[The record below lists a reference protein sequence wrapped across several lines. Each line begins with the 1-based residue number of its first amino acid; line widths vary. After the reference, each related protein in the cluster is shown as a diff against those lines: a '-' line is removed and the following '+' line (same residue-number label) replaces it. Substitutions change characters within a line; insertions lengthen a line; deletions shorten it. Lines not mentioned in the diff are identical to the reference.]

1 MNALAPSRLTRWII
15 GILVGAFFALPLIS
29 TFLYT
34 LRDDKQGGYSLVH
47 WAALFDPASAG
58 MMKPIW
64 TGLGNSLVLSVV
76 TVVIVLALLAPT
88 MILVHLRFPKLR
100 PYFEFLAL
108 LPISIPAIVLVVG
121 LSPIYLQIARMMGTG
136 TWTLAFAYGI
146 TVLPFAY
153 RAIQAS
159 IDAADLRTLAEAG
172 EGPAVQL
179 QGIVKSYGG
188 TTVLHGVDLDIA
200 PGEFVSL
207 LGPSGCGKTTLLRVL
222 AGLEGSDSGAVRL
235 GGHDVSRVPTN
246 KRDIG
251 MVFQSYS
258 LFPHL
263 RVTENTAF
271 GLRRRGVGKAD
282 AAKRALDALALVG
295 LQEHAGKFPHQ
306 LSGGQQQRVA
316 LARALVTEPKVLLLD
331 EPLSAL
337 DAKVRVQLRD
347 EIRRIQLRL
356 GITTVFVTH
365 DQEEALAVSDRI
377 AVMSEGR
384 IEQIGTPEELY
395 GTPATA
401 SVAAFVGL
409 SSIVTGKASGT
420 EVQVWGR
427 RLPLQTP
434 ATGLVD
440 VYLRPENVA
449 FADEADAD
457 AHGTVVQSTFL
468 GSIRRT
474 VVRTDAGE
482 HVTVQHSP
490 RIRPEFGDAVGIR
503 LLSEPV
509 AAEPHAID

>member
-1 MNALAPSRLTRWII
+1 MTTPLPATQDNAL
-15 GILVGAFFALPLIS
+15 
-29 TFLYT
+29 
-34 LRDDKQGGYSLVH
+34 
-47 WAALFDPASAG
+47 
-58 MMKPIW
+58 
-64 TGLGNSLVLSVV
+64 
-76 TVVIVLALLAPT
+76 
-88 MILVHLRFPKLR
+88 
-100 PYFEFLAL
+100 
-108 LPISIPAIVLVVG
+108 
-121 LSPIYLQIARMMGTG
+121 
-136 TWTLAFAYGI
+136 
-146 TVLPFAY
+146 
-153 RAIQAS
+153 
-159 IDAADLRTLAEAG
+159 LAEAG
-172 EGPAVQL
+172 EGTAVQL

-377 AVMSEGR
+377 AVMNAGR
-384 IEQIGTPEELY
+384 IEQIGSPEQLYTTPS
-395 GTPATA
+395 TA
-401 SVAAFVGL
+401 GVAAFVGL
-409 SSIVTGKASGT
+409 SSVVSGVA
-420 EVQVWGR
+420 EGDHVRVWGQ
-427 RLPLQTP
+427 RLPLQSP
-434 ATGLVD
+434 ADGPVD
-440 VYLRPENVA
+440 VYLRPENVH
-449 FADEADAD
+449 FASEADAATD
-457 AHGTVVQSTFL
+457 ALVEESTFL
-468 GSIRRT
+468 GSMRRT
-474 VVRTDAGE
+474 LVRTESGE
-482 HVTVQHSP
+482 LVRVQHAPGIHPS
-490 RIRPEFGDAVGIR
+490 FGDRVRITVAP
-503 LLSEPV
+503 EPV
-509 AAEPHAID
+509 AVHPRG